1 MLKKRIIITLT
12 FCNGVLF
19 RTKNFKADY
28 RYTKNFIDLWSID
41 ELILIDIS
49 NNKFS
54 KQFLDLV
61 RYFSQNCF
69 VPISVGGGITS
80 VENADTYFKEG
91 ADKVVLGSNI
101 IENPVVI
108 DEIAK
113 KYGNQSII
121 QSVDC
126 VKETNSETYT
136 VMGES
141 GKKNLKIDPVS
152 FCLKTISHGA
162 GEIMINNINNDGSLL
177 GYDIKLIKMISEKIK
192 SPILALGGAGNWQH
206 ILDLFQ
212 MTDVSAA
219 CTQNIFHFTEESII
233 SAKNFLRKKNIM
245 VRK

>member
-54 KQFLDLV
+54 IKFLDLV

-91 ADKVVLGSNI
+91 ADKVVLDQI
-101 IENPVVI
+101 
-108 DEIAK
+108 
-113 KYGNQSII
+113 
-121 QSVDC
+121 
-126 VKETNSETYT
+126 
-136 VMGES
+136 
-141 GKKNLKIDPVS
+141 
-152 FCLKTISHGA
+152 
-162 GEIMINNINNDGSLL
+162 
-177 GYDIKLIKMISEKIK
+177 
-192 SPILALGGAGNWQH
+192 
-206 ILDLFQ
+206 
-212 MTDVSAA
+212 
-219 CTQNIFHFTEESII
+219 
-233 SAKNFLRKKNIM
+233 
-245 VRK
+245 